1 MPGAWRRGG
10 QHRTSVPIVVA
21 SSNNL
26 DACQIRAARRRTL
39 TADVSRKS
47 IDMSTPGPITS
58 LPRCAL
64 SPILFA
70 TAVLCSGHVQAEQ
83 GDVIR
88 PYIGFLV
95 AHDDNLF
102 HLNSPEQGQQTIGS
116 TSLADTYRRMSAGV
130 DIDKMVSQQR
140 VVASLNLSRTQFNH
154 YRQLDSDGKD
164 LSAKLLW
171 HVGPHIDGT
180 VGTSYVES
188 LTPFTEFRTQERN
201 LRTQR
206 HDFVDAGWRFH
217 PSGRVRASVSRDRLD
232 YALDSQRANDR
243 NLTAEE
249 LGLDYLAADA
259 NIVGI
264 QLGHSTG
271 AYRFTEL
278 IGPVAVAND
287 YSQSEIK
294 GKVDWIF
301 SGKTRVQFLG
311 GWVERKH
318 QAFTE
323 RDYRGF
329 NGRLIGTLQVT
340 SKTGLVGNLWH
351 EIGAV
356 DDLTAS
362 YSVNNGVSLDANYSA
377 TAKIQVTSSWRLE
390 QRRFSGTAALPILQL
405 SVRRSNYRYVSLG
418 ATYLPTRNWQIAA
431 VGYHDQDASNID
443 ALSYHANGVT
453 MNARYEF

>member
-1 MPGAWRRGG
+1 MSISR
-10 QHRTSVPIVVA
+10 
-21 SSNNL
+21 SNPNF
-26 DACQIRAARRRTL
+26 QRAAL
-39 TADVSRKS
+39 A
-47 IDMSTPGPITS
+47 
-58 LPRCAL
+58 
-64 SPILFA
+64 PILLGI
-70 TAVLCSGHVQAEQ
+70 AVLCSGRAQAEQ

-88 PYIGFLV
+88 PYVGFLV

-102 HLNSPEQGQQTIGS
+102 HLNSPEQGQQYLGS
-116 TSLADTYRRMSAGV
+116 SSLADTYRRMSAGV
-130 DIDKMVSQQR
+130 DIDKTVSQQR
-140 VVASLNLSRTQFNH
+140 VVASLNLNRTQFSH
-154 YRQLDSDGKD
+154 YRQLDYDGKD

-171 HVGPHIDGT
+171 HLGTHIDGT
-180 VGTSYVES
+180 VGTSYAET
-188 LTPFTEFRTQERN
+188 LTPFAEFRTQERN

-206 HDFVDAGWRFH
+206 HDFADAGWRFH

-249 LGLDYLAADA
+249 IGLDYLAADA
-259 NIVGI
+259 NSVGV

-294 GKVDWIF
+294 AKVDWMF
-301 SGKTRVQFLG
+301 SCKTRMQFLG

-318 QAFTE
+318 QAFTD
-323 RDYRGF
+323 RDYRGL
-329 NGRLIGTLQVT
+329 NARLIGTLQAT
-340 SKTGLVGNLWH
+340 GKIGLVGNLWH

-377 TAKIQVTSSWRLE
+377 TSKIQVSASGRLE
-390 QRRFSGTAALPILQL
+390 QRSFSGTAALPILQL
-405 SVRRSNYRYVSLG
+405 STRHSQYRYMSLG
-418 ATYLPTRNWQIAA
+418 ATYLPTRNWQIT
-431 VGYHDQDASNID
+431 VIGYHDQDASSNNV
-443 ALSYHANGVT
+443 LSYHANGLT